1 MKLDSST
8 FFLLV
13 LGGLLFLAWWQINSL
28 GSKIFCTF
36 RNKDKGKEERF
47 VGLKD
52 GVVIFKGGQ
61 YEIDPR
67 RVTILKYT
75 RGIIGMLMPI
85 PVRTLDFTW
94 SSRVPENP
102 DDFTYTWD
110 TPDARAMADSRADWR
125 GMNAGIDTQTGKK
138 ANLFGNWMIWVAV
151 IALVGM
157 VYFIYKDHVA
167 LASVQKYLTAVGA
180 NIPGA
185 K

>member
-1 MKLDSST
+1 MKLDSTT
-8 FFLLV
+8 FFMLV
-13 LGGLLFLAWWQINSL
+13 FGALLFMAWWQVNSL
-28 GSKIFCTF
+28 GNKIFCTF
-36 RNKDKGKEERF
+36 RRKDKGKIERF

-52 GVVIFKGGQ
+52 GVVNFDGGQ

-75 RGIIGMLMPI
+75 RGLIGMFMPI
-85 PVRTLDFTW
+85 PVRCLDFTW

-138 ANLFGNWMIWVAV
+138 MNLFGNWMIWVV
-151 IALVGM
+151 VG
-157 VYFIYKDHVA
+157 VFIVLAYVVYKDHVA
-167 LASVQKYLTAVGA
+167 VASVQKYLEAVGA
-180 NIPGA
+180 NIPKG